1 MTTLNSK
8 QNESRSHMATRR
20 ATTNKIFSRARKMRL
35 WLHLSLQVE
44 VEAKGFHAKL
54 NSNGSICGHKTK
66 SCVAPFATT
75 SQSRVAVSVAINQRC
90 GEGFYVEFDG
100 CGSICRYKLK
110 LWRGVSILSSFH
122 GRMYGSIY
130 LLLQAESMAIEE
142 FSC

>member
-1 MTTLNSK
+1 
-8 QNESRSHMATRR
+8 MATRR
-20 ATTNKIFSRARKMRL
+20 AATNKIFSRARKMLL

-66 SCVAPFATT
+66 SCVAPFATA

-122 GRMYGSIY
+122 GEDVYGSIY